1 MARKRKRTTSSAGS
15 RPAKR
20 AKTATYSSVTKPIN
34 TPNNNEVEHPLLKL
48 YYSQVFTLRQW
59 GIGKLQEASRARR
72 RKLALAGLPARDA
85 GKDNATPCDR
95 ENALCNLLDTTL
107 VAEDCFRQDAVGT
120 PEAAADAETDSKKA
134 VAAYRW
140 EQWLKFSQ
148 ENAEPHVTPAN
159 GLQRLLF
166 DQAKVALSSFFCSFW
181 QRHGTMG

>member
-95 ENALCNLLDTTL
+95 EENALCHLLDTTL
-107 VAEDCFRQDAVGT
+107 VAEDCFRLDAVGT
-120 PEAAADAETDSKKA
+120 PVVAADAETDSKKA
-134 VAAYRW
+134 MAAYRW

-148 ENAEPHVTPAN
+148 ENTEPHMTPAN
-159 GLQRLLF
+159 RLQRQLF
-166 DQAKVALSSFFCSFW
+166 DQAKVALSFFFLCSF
-181 QRHGTMG
+181 RR